1 MNETQGADAAP
12 AAGPA
17 SDSWPGAPVGDRT
30 VGDRPVGIPR
40 DYRLLVPREWFRID
54 LTKDR
59 WRAQLKTF
67 VDHQAEGRPVSAELT
82 RNVWTTLRN
91 TAEAGRARGALEF
104 FLLATFQDGSLPMSL
119 LVSSMPLGET
129 PADPRKYAAW
139 LEVRRGPEDRPRDEV
154 SVVDL
159 PAGPAVRV
167 LGATTLNVH
176 VRMPGGV
183 GYLTLSFSA
192 PVTGMVGPME
202 RLCDAIAGSLGWV
215 G

>member
-1 MNETQGADAAP
+1 MGL
-12 AAGPA
+12 
-17 SDSWPGAPVGDRT
+17 
-30 VGDRPVGIPR
+30 PR

-54 LTKDR
+54 LTQDR

-67 VDHQAEGRPVSAELT
+67 VDHQAEGRHVSAELT

-104 FLLATFQDGSLPMSL
+104 FLLTTLQDGSMPASL

-129 PADPRKYAAW
+129 PADPRKFAAW
-139 LEVRRGPEDRPRDEV
+139 LEARRPEGRTRDQV

-159 PAGPAVRV
+159 PAGAAVRV
-167 LGATTLNVH
+167 LGATTLNIH

-192 PVTGMVGPME
+192 PVTGMFGPME

-215 G
+215 E

>member
-1 MNETQGADAAP
+1 MG
-12 AAGPA
+12 
-17 SDSWPGAPVGDRT
+17 R
-30 VGDRPVGIPR
+30 PR

-54 LTKDR
+54 LTRHR

-67 VDHQAEGRPVSAELT
+67 VDHQAAGRPVPADLT

-104 FLLATFQDGSLPMSL
+104 YLLTTLQDGSLPASL
-119 LVSSMPLGET
+119 LVSSMPMGET
-129 PADPRKYAAW
+129 PADPRKFAAW
-139 LEVRRGPEDRPRDEV
+139 LEARQPEGRTRAEV
-154 SVVDL
+154 SVADL
-159 PAGPAVRV
+159 PAGTAVRV
-167 LGATTLNVH
+167 LGATTLDVH

-192 PVTGMVGPME
+192 PVTGMYGPMG